1 MKKLLLTAAAV
12 FAFGF
17 ANAQETKFGVKAGLN
32 MADLSGDDTDG
43 IDSKLAFHVGGFAEI
58 KLTDKFALQP
68 ELLYS
73 AQGGKADGGKYNFD
87 YINLPVMAKF
97 YITEQFSVEAGPQ
110 VGFLVSAKVKPD
122 SGDSV
127 DVKDEL
133 KSTDFGF
140 NAGLG
145 YNFTENLSAGVR
157 YNMGLS
163 QVIDA
168 DGVDAKTSVFSL
180 SVGYKF

>member
-17 ANAQETKFGVKAGLN
+17 TNAQETKFGVKAGLN

-43 IDSKLAFHVGGFAEI
+43 IDSKIAFHVGGFAEI
-58 KLTDKFALQP
+58 KLTDKFAVQP

-87 YINLPVMAKF
+87 YINLPIMAKF
-97 YITEQFSVEAGPQ
+97 YITDQFSVEAGPQ

-122 SGDSV
+122 SGDTQ
-127 DVKDEL
+127 DVKDQL
-133 KSTDFGF
+133 KSTDFGV
-140 NAGLG
+140 NVGLG
-145 YNFTENLSAGVR
+145 YNLTENFTAGLR
-157 YNMGLS
+157 YNLGLS
-163 QVIDA
+163 QVVDA
-168 DGVDAKTSVFSL
+168 DGADVKNNVFSL